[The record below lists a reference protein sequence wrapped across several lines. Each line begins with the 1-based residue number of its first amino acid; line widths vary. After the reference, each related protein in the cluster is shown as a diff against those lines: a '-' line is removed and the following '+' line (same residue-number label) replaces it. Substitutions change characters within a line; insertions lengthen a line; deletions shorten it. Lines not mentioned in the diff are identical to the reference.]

1 MTKPAVVLLLALVA
15 APPVVALLPYDV
27 GAVRLAGLSLEWWYA
42 GAVAPILAVVIAAL
56 STPPSE

>member
-1 MTKPAVVLLLALVA
+1 MTKPSVVLLLALVA
-15 APPVVALLPYDV
+15 APPIVALLPYDV

-42 GAVAPILAVVIAAL
+42 GAVAPILAVVIAAI

>member
-1 MTKPAVVLLLALVA
+1 MAVSVVLLLALVA

-42 GAVAPILAVVIAAL
+42 GAVAPILAVVIAAI

>member
-1 MTKPAVVLLLALVA
+1 VTKPAVALLLALVA

-42 GAVAPILAVVIAAL
+42 GAVAPILAVVIAAR
-56 STPPSE
+56 STPTRK